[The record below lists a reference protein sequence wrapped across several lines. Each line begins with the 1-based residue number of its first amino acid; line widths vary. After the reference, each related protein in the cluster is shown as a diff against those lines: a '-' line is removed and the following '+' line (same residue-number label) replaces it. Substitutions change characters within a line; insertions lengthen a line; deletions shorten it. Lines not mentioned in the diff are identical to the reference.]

1 MGTLKSSRRGAALRA
16 AWGAA
21 LVVAASILTGPLAGI
36 APASAH
42 AELLAAT
49 PAAGSTVVEAPK
61 NIVLQFG
68 EDILEM
74 ASNII
79 TVIGPDGSQVDNGNT
94 LVNGDTA
101 AVGVEDITDAGT
113 YTVTYRIA
121 SKDGHVVTDSYAFEF
136 APPAGYSPSPD
147 ASVFIPPVTQG
158 PPGGGVGAW
167 TTKIFFMVAFAGA
180 LWWTSRALRRY
191 RRRALE
197 RRPF

>member
-1 MGTLKSSRRGAALRA
+1 MRTMKSSRRGAALRA

-21 LVVAASILTGPLAGI
+21 LVLAASIVTGLVGDI

-42 AELLAAT
+42 AELLSAT
-49 PAAGSTVVEAPK
+49 PAAGSTLAKAPK
-61 NIVLQFG
+61 SVVLQFG

-101 AVGVEDITDAGT
+101 AVGLEDIADAGT

-121 SKDGHVVTDSYAFEF
+121 SKDGHVVTDSYSFEF

-147 ASVFIPPVTQG
+147 ASVVIPPVTQG

-167 TTKIFFMVAFAGA
+167 TTKILFMVAFGCA

-191 RRRALE
+191 RRKALE